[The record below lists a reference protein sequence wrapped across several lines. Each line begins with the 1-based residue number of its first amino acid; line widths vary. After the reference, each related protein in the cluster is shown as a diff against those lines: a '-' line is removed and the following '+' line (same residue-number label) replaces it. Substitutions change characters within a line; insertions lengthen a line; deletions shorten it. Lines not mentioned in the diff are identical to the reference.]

1 MLNEQEHIHKLGPL
15 ARMVVFWQIK
25 HLITL
30 RYGNY
35 PMGSMLVALTI
46 VFRGERCMPS
56 SPTDLCRTRA
66 FKAEP

>member
-46 VFRGERCMPS
+46 VFRGE
-56 SPTDLCRTRA
+56 TDLCRTRA